1 MKDIVQIAG
10 INNASEAKMVAKCG
24 ADYIGFPLRLDA
36 KKPDISEGEAAKII
50 EGLKPPTY
58 GVAITYLT
66 DPHEIVELCRSLHC
80 DIVQLHG
87 DVSFGE
93 LVRLRSIA
101 PKLRIIKALIV
112 QGSNLPSLQA
122 EVTRMAPHVDAFI
135 TDTFDPETGARG
147 ATGKKHDWAIS
158 RKLVE
163 LSPRPVI
170 LAGGLTADNVGQAIR
185 EVKPAGVD
193 AHTGVE
199 DANGKKSPEAVAA
212 FVTRAKEAFESL

>member
-122 EVTRMAPHVDAFI
+122 EV
-135 TDTFDPETGARG
+135 PEEPPARNTIG
-147 ATGKKHDWAIS
+147 QSAASSSSS
-158 RKLVE
+158 RRGR
-163 LSPRPVI
+163 SS
-170 LAGGLTADNVGQAIR
+170 
-185 EVKPAGVD
+185 
-193 AHTGVE
+193 
-199 DANGKKSPEAVAA
+199 SPEASPPTTSARR
-212 FVTRAKEAFESL
+212 FVR